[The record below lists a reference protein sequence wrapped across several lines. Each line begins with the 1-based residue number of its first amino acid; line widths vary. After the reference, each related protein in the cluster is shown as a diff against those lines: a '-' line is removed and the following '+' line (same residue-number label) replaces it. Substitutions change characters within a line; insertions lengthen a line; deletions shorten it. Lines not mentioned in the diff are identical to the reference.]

1 MHSTPTQ
8 HWACQKAKCQSRHH
22 GRRSA
27 RLARSAP
34 AQRPVLL
41 RLGALHYFTATRLEV
56 GKQALQ
62 QPLRRLNGA
71 LSAQRQRRQ
80 LFQRHRLKCVRL
92 ELPKQALWQ
101 EAPQVARLR
110 LRRRQLLWLH
120 KLQRLPRLLRL
131 KQPPQP
137 NASKRGKQ
145 KSLDGSER
153 RRSSSA
159 KKLRFLAGFAKTS
172 PKAQTLRA
180 YISNLAKHPQEP
192 KYQSINCENNNF
204 RSKVASVE
212 GAIAVLEACGFVA
225 DGTKLLV
232 DAEFLKTKGRKLWD
246 ALSKAS
252 IFDLGLFLS
261 FIFILC
267 LAELCL
273 EEETELYRVPQ
284 GVIRCFS
291 YLLQHLSSRRAED
304 VHLIA
309 VSLHVLRNVAGNY
322 KEVMDGSAE
331 AFREC
336 FEGSLLAQ
344 GQGTATFG
352 QVLPQLP
359 EPSSREATVATGARP
374 QLESEAAGNPQE
386 SDECQLGSEEVLA
399 KRQEVTEVRPVS
411 ASVTAA
417 TGAPEAASGSF
428 VRCDQRFALSS
439 LCLQAIFQSTELLQ
453 SLPLSEEDVRR
464 KVMVMA
470 REARDI
476 ELSESRRRRQSFH
489 GIRLY
494 FLICRSSHVRR
505 QYAMLEPSVLE
516 EERQTV
522 AFLLSVSR
530 DQHCILLRAMAQDVQ
545 SWLMWQSKAFT
556 KRRTERSQ
564 KRRSPARPT
573 HPAEEQVVEP
583 CNPSSGSLQPVGL
596 FTAGEAVWMA
606 HSLLVLAIALC
617 LVAYWNSLEHTPA
630 SQAAVAKTGHVAG
643 YLLYWR

>member
-1 MHSTPTQ
+1 MASTED
-8 HWACQKAKCQSRHH
+8 SRLRGFQDLRDLLGHRLEAGQVSCPFHFGSLRLEEWILLLQASHH
-22 GRRSA
+22 RR
-27 RLARSAP
+27 RVLDFLHNTVVDGMARSDEEPGAVVSLLGDYLDLIVVP
-34 AQRPVLL
+34 MVLQRPSLREEALQCPCKRCGNALKAIHQLERPILSLL
-41 RLGALHYFTATRLEV
+41 LEAGALTFLGDCLEEVVDVMRSDVDRSDLSSAVRACECLAILGAFSRL
-56 GKQALQ
+56 Q
-62 QPLRRLNGA
+62 
-71 LSAQRQRRQ
+71 
-80 LFQRHRLKCVRL
+80 
-92 ELPKQALWQ
+92 
-101 EAPQVARLR
+101 
-110 LRRRQLLWLH
+110 
-120 KLQRLPRLLRL
+120 
-131 KQPPQP
+131 
-137 NASKRGKQ
+137 
-145 KSLDGSER
+145 
-153 RRSSSA
+153 
-159 KKLRFLAGFAKTS
+159 
-172 PKAQTLRA
+172 
-180 YISNLAKHPQEP
+180 
-192 KYQSINCENNNF
+192 
-204 RSKVASVE
+204 
-212 GAIAVLEACGFVA
+212 
-225 DGTKLLV
+225 
-232 DAEFLKTKGRKLWD
+232 
-246 ALSKAS
+246 
-252 IFDLGLFLS
+252 
-261 FIFILC
+261 
-267 LAELCL
+267 
-273 EEETELYRVPQ
+273 EETELYRVPQ

-556 KRRTERSQ
+556 KRRTEWSDERKRRSQ